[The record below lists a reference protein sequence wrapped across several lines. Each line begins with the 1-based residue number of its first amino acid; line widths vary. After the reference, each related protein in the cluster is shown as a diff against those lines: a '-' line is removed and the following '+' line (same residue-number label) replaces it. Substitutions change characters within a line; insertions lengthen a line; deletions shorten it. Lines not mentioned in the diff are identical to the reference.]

1 MEENRFERSEKKEAE
16 NRDKTRELDSINLS
30 AVESERRGIT
40 PRDRFAEENGVP
52 DMEKTL
58 RMDSLMNSAEDSG
71 SDEYGGD
78 DYYGYAPDNP
88 VKKRRKKKKKS
99 QINHTRT
106 MGQIFLGVLIS
117 VGAVCVGVML
127 AIKAITALRDITGMA
142 KAENETEVIITDS
155 MNLDDIA
162 MELYEKKIIEMPSLF
177 KAYFNITDDG
187 KNPILDGDYLLTSDM
202 SYSSL
207 ISTLQTKKTYSST
220 VTIMIPEGSNARQ
233 IGELLEENLVCRA
246 KDFEMYYKSKL
257 SKYDFEEGIEE
268 DNRFYALEGYLFPDT
283 YEFYVI
289 DDLERK
295 PNMDT
300 LDYAKQA
307 ADKMYKNFESKITP
321 EMTER
326 MEELGLSLDET
337 ITLASLIQKEGTT
350 PDNMASISS
359 VFHNRLADPVN
370 FPNLQTDTTDFYI
383 DDVIKPA
390 IPESAGSLYDNV
402 IAAYDTYDCEGLPA
416 GPICSPG
423 VEAIDAALNPA
434 STNFYYF
441 LCSEDG
447 VFYFAET
454 QEQHEQNKIDAAL
467 NDEDS

>member
-1 MEENRFERSEKKEAE
+1 MEENRFERQENNEAE
-16 NRDKTRELDSINLS
+16 NCGKTRELDSIALN

-40 PRDRFAEENGVP
+40 PRDRFAEENQAP

-58 RMDSLMNSAEDSG
+58 RMDSITDGARDEDK
-71 SDEYGGD
+71 GD

-88 VKKRRKKKKKS
+88 VKKRKKKKKKK

-162 MELYEKKIIEMPSLF
+162 NELHEKKIIEMPALF

-187 KNPILDGDYLLTSDM
+187 KRPILDGDYLLTSDM

-207 ISTLQTKKTYSST
+207 IATLQTKKTYSST
-220 VTIMIPEGSNARQ
+220 VTIMIPEGADAKQ

-257 SKYDFEEGIEE
+257 SRYDFEEGIDSE
-268 DNRFYALEGYLFPDT
+268 DRFYALEGYLFPDT

-289 DDLERK
+289 DDLVQK

-307 ADKMYKNFESKITP
+307 ADKMYRNFETKITP

-326 MEELGLSLDET
+326 MKELGLSLDET

-350 PDNMASISS
+350 LENMELISS

-370 FPNLQTDTTDFYI
+370 FPNLQTDTTNVYI
-383 DDVIKPA
+383 DNVIKPSV
-390 IPESAGSLYDNV
+390 PESAGSLYDDV
-402 IAAYDTYDCEGLPA
+402 IAAYDTYSCEGLPV

-423 VEAIDAALNPA
+423 LEAITAALDPA
-434 STNFYYF
+434 STNYYYF

-454 QEQHEQNKIDAAL
+454 DEQHEQNKIDAAL
-467 NDEDS
+467 KDEET

>member
-1 MEENRFERSEKKEAE
+1 MDENRSDRFEENASE
-16 NRDKTRELDSINLS
+16 NREKTQELDSINLG

-40 PRDRFAEENGVP
+40 PRDRFIEMNSAE

-58 RMDSLMNSAEDSG
+58 RMDSIAG
-71 SDEYGGD
+71 ADESTESGD
-78 DYYGYAPDNP
+78 DYYGYAPENP
-88 VKKRRKKKKKS
+88 VKKRKKKKKKKR
-99 QINHTRT
+99 INHTRT
-106 MGQIFLGVLIS
+106 MGQIFLGVLLS
-117 VGAVCVGVML
+117 VMAVCVGVML
-127 AIKAITALRDITGMA
+127 AIKTITALRDITGMA

-162 MELYEKKIIEMPSLF
+162 QELYEKKIIEMPSLF

-187 KNPILDGDYLLTSDM
+187 KEPILNGDYLLTSDM

-207 ISTLQTKKTYSST
+207 ISTLKTKKTYTKT
-220 VTIMIPEGSNARQ
+220 VTVMIPEGYNARQ
-233 IGELLEENLVCRA
+233 IGELLEESLVCRA

-257 SKYDFEEGIEE
+257 DKYDFEEEIDTE
-268 DNRFYALEGYLFPDT
+268 NRFYALEGYLFPDT

-307 ADKMYKNFESKITP
+307 ADKMYNNFESKLTP

-326 MEELGLSLDET
+326 MKELGLTIDET
-337 ITLASLIQKEGTT
+337 ITLASLIQKEGTS
-350 PDNMASISS
+350 PDNMSLISS

-370 FPNLQTDTTDFYI
+370 FPNLQSDTTNVYI
-383 DDVIKPA
+383 NDVIKPTV
-390 IPESAGSLYDNV
+390 PESSGSLYDAV
-402 IAAYDTYDCEGLPA
+402 IAAYDTYGCEGLPT

-423 VEAIDAALNPA
+423 IEAITAALYPA
-434 STNFYYF
+434 STNYYYF

-447 VFYFAET
+447 IFYFAET
-454 QEQHEQNKIDAAL
+454 HEQHEQNIIDAAL
-467 NDEDS
+467 NDEEA